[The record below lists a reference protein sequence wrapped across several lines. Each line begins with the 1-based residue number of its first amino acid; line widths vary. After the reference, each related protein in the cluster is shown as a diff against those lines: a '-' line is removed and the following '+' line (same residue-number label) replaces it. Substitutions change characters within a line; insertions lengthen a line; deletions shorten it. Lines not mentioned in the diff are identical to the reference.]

1 MNRTLF
7 IGMLLAAPA
16 VLAQVVE
23 PAADPVIEVAPAA
36 GAPAADPLEGRVPAT
51 ADEARRAKAI
61 QLEELRRKGFAED
74 HPLVTAIRAALGL
87 APREVKAMPL
97 APEMK

>member
-7 IGMLLAAPA
+7 IGMLFTASA

-23 PAADPVIEVAPAA
+23 PAGEAGGMVPEAAPAA
-36 GAPAADPLEGRVPAT
+36 AAPAADPLEGSVPAA
-51 ADEARRAKAI
+51 ADEARRAKAM

-74 HPLVTAIRAALGL
+74 HPLVKAIRAALGL
-87 APREVKAMPL
+87 APREVNAMP
-97 APEMK
+97 